1 MIHRGDAEDAE
12 KIYLKAIII
21 LFFLGALCVSAVKIK
36 RRTKMPKMKT
46 KRGAA
51 KRFSLTKKG
60 KVKMKK
66 SRLRHILTSKT
77 RKQKR
82 RLRHSRIASKA
93 DTAKLR
99 QLLPYG

>member
-1 MIHRGDAEDAE
+1 
-12 KIYLKAIII
+12 
-21 LFFLGALCVSAVKIK
+21 
-36 RRTKMPKMKT
+36 MPKMKT

-51 KRFSLTKKG
+51 KRFSMTKKG

-66 SRLRHILTSKT
+66 SNLRHILTSKT

-82 RLRHSRIASKA
+82 RLRRGKMVAASDMK
-93 DTAKLR
+93 KMR